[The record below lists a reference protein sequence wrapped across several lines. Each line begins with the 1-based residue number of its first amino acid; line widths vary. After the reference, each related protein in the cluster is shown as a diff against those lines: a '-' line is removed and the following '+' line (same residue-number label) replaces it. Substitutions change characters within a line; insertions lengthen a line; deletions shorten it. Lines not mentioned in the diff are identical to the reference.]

1 MKHGSIYKQVWL
13 ILLLFVLSS
22 NTHAQN
28 VSSQDR
34 DKVSADVTLYEML
47 CANHTPSA
55 PTKVMVLAREL
66 EKTYEQDLY
75 RKKGT
80 HYQIMSLTND
90 FYVFKKHNDY
100 QVVFEQKYP
109 VESFINLML
118 NLVASDKVMIAINQH
133 MYGEKKTVPPIPIGN
148 LHDLFNSTMDTYC
161 SVTKIEK
168 GVMNAIIVFH
178 HRKMDFIH
186 MLTLSATPEQLFSEN
201 AVIKADLYGN
211 IPQSNIKNLF
221 NKYR

>member
-1 MKHGSIYKQVWL
+1 
-13 ILLLFVLSS
+13 
-22 NTHAQN
+22 
-28 VSSQDR
+28 
-34 DKVSADVTLYEML
+34 
-47 CANHTPSA
+47 
-55 PTKVMVLAREL
+55 
-66 EKTYEQDLY
+66 
-75 RKKGT
+75 
-80 HYQIMSLTND
+80 
-90 FYVFKKHNDY
+90 
-100 QVVFEQKYP
+100 
-109 VESFINLML
+109 
-118 NLVASDKVMIAINQH
+118 
-133 MYGEKKTVPPIPIGN
+133 